1 MDDNAGGWYLG
12 RNTYDDVGPLVH
24 DQIALDA
31 SVVNSHAAFNHRS
44 SYRHTIARLSLRA
57 LNMGQGRDIQSE

>member
-31 SVVNSHAAFNHRS
+31 SVVDSHATFNHRS
-44 SYRHTIARLSLRA
+44 SYCHTIARLSLRA
-57 LNMGQGRDIQSE
+57 LDTGQGRDIHSE